1 MQFEINIKPRR
12 VTLETRTF
20 KGKWIKYS
28 DLTFETPVTPGEL
41 YAYLEIANTFGYG
54 ARAISSRGNQL
65 MTTRASALMEALSTA
80 NLVSVVYKKIV
91 ESLPESSPEN
101 KSSFNMSNTL
111 RLFPR
116 PVLFSS
122 NNKHFDNYTKLEH
135 FFIDH
140 KGIDYAKYWKETE
153 SDGQLVCFGVKM
165 NDGSKLTL
173 AAYY

>member
-20 KGKWIKYS
+20 KGKWIKHS
-28 DLTFETPVTPGEL
+28 DLTFETPVTPDEL

-80 NLVSVVYKKIV
+80 NLISVVYKKIV
-91 ESLPESSPEN
+91 ESSPEN
-101 KSSFNMSNTL
+101 KFTFDMNNT
-111 RLFPR
+111 PA
-116 PVLFSS
+116 LFSR
-122 NNKHFDNYTKLEH
+122 NNRHFADYTKLEH

-140 KGIDYAKYWKETE
+140 KGIDYAEYWKETE
-153 SDGQLVCFGVKM
+153 SDGQLACFGIKM

>member
-20 KGKWIKYS
+20 KGKWIKHS
-28 DLTFETPVTPGEL
+28 DLTFETPVTPDEL
-41 YAYLEIANTFGYG
+41 YMYLKIANTFRYG

-65 MTTRASALMEALSTA
+65 MTTRATAFMVALSTA

-91 ESLPESSPEN
+91 ESSPESSPEN
-101 KSSFNMSNTL
+101 KSTFNMSNTPL
-111 RLFPR
+111 LFSR
-116 PVLFSS
+116 PVLFSR
-122 NNKHFDNYTKLEH
+122 NNKHYDNYTKLEH

-140 KGIDYAKYWKETE
+140 KGIDYAKCWKETE
-153 SDGQLVCFGVKM
+153 SDGKLICFGIRM
-165 NDGSKLTL
+165 NDGSELTL

>member
-20 KGKWIKYS
+20 KGKWIKHS
-28 DLTFETPVTPGEL
+28 DLTFETPVTFDEL
-41 YAYLEIANTFGYG
+41 YTYLKIANTFGYG
-54 ARAISSRGNQL
+54 ARAISSHGNQL
-65 MTTRASALMEALSTA
+65 MTTRAIALMIALSEA

-91 ESLPESSPEN
+91 ESSPEN
-101 KSSFNMSNTL
+101 KFTFDMNNT
-111 RLFPR
+111 PA
-116 PVLFSS
+116 LFSR
-122 NNKHFDNYTKLEH
+122 NNRHFADYTKLEH

-140 KGIDYAKYWKETE
+140 KGIDYAEYWKETE
-153 SDGQLVCFGVKM
+153 SDGKLACFGIRM